1 MRSLHAVWTSVRR
14 VSVET
19 VRGFSAD
26 RGVDLAASLA
36 FSSLLMAVPL
46 AATFSLLLATF
57 FRENDRAILD
67 AINAALPYQSVR
79 VTANIR
85 DFIDSARAVSGIG
98 LVILIGTSVRLIF
111 VIENTVNFVWGAPR
125 RRRLLARV
133 AVYTLGLFLGAL
145 LLGVLISGLEQLKK
159 RELFGGVLTSAL
171 FGRVGPAL
179 IVLVS
184 LVLFYR
190 FLPNAPVSWGPAA
203 IAAGFVTIALRIIRA
218 GFALYLSFFNMINV
232 VYGSLS
238 LVLLVLVALFL
249 FWELLLLGA
258 ELTYVLDADRGP
270 EHARSAPG
278 RIEIAVRLLVAII
291 REGGELRD
299 EQIENRM
306 GRPSS
311 DVRPLADSLAA
322 DSLITRSR
330 AGWALLAVPEKVPLS
345 RIVSAVSPDL
355 LAVDPKRNDPLGRV
369 LRRLLRKVEKEQDT
383 LLDMTLAQLAG
394 RG

>member
-1 MRSLHAVWTSVRR
+1 VKRIRTAWSSIRR

-26 RGVDLAASLA
+26 RGYDLAASLA

-79 VTANIR
+79 LTANLR
-85 DFIDSARAVSGIG
+85 DFIDSARAVSGVG
-98 LVILIGTSVRLIF
+98 LVVLIATSVRLIF

-145 LLGVLISGLEQLKK
+145 LLGVLISGLDQLKK
-159 RELFGGVLTSAL
+159 QQFFEGVLTSAL
-171 FGRVGPAL
+171 FGRIVPAL
-179 IVLVS
+179 IVLAA

-190 FLPNAPVSWGPAA
+190 YLPNAPVSWGSAA
-203 IAAGFVTIALRIIRA
+203 IAAALVTAVLRVIRA
-218 GFALYLSFFNMINV
+218 GFAIYLSFFDMINV

-238 LVLLVLVALFL
+238 LVLLVLIALFL

-278 RIEIAVRLLVAII
+278 RIEIAVRFLVAMIE
-291 REGGELRD
+291 RGGELRD
-299 EQIENRM
+299 EEVGKAVGQ
-306 GRPSS
+306 PAAA
-311 DVRPLADSLAA
+311 VRPLADTLAA
-322 DSLITRSR
+322 DSLISRSSR
-330 AGWALLAVPEKVPLS
+330 GWSLETAPEKIPLS
-345 RIVSAVSPDL
+345 RVVSAVSPDL
-355 LAVDPKRNDPLGRV
+355 LAVDPEPNDRLGRA
-369 LRRLLRKVEKEQDT
+369 LRRLLRKVEKEHDT
-383 LLDMTLAQLAG
+383 LLDVTLGQLAG
-394 RG
+394 RV